1 MTLSICADWY
11 GLHVRVVSIRLVM
24 PNGSAAGEVPEQG
37 FHSHPAA
44 KTEQS
49 LHKLGGYVYL
59 SQKCGMM
66 LLVCAEQ
73 YRLESPEDAA
83 GCPGRILAIGAA

>member
-24 PNGSAAGEVPEQG
+24 PSGSAAGEVPEQG

-49 LHKLGGYVYL
+49 LHKLGG
-59 SQKCGMM
+59 
-66 LLVCAEQ
+66 
-73 YRLESPEDAA
+73 
-83 GCPGRILAIGAA
+83 